1 MGQMKMSGLNWEL
14 TDPKTETQ

>member
-14 TDPKTETQ
+14 TDPKTEKQ